1 MRKREKAWQQRL
13 LLAAAAIAA
22 CCQLFHA
29 HYHEPCDRSRVPAAR
44 EMRAACAPILR
55 FAADAAEIG
64 AHDDFC
70 PICAGLFTSD
80 VPAADTP
87 TPILYAPAASP
98 RFAADAAPIRF
109 FPLPPGRAPPAPR
122 A

>member
-1 MRKREKAWQQRL
+1 MISIVRQGVTRADADAVVT
-13 LLAAAAIAA
+13 AANEGLRAGGGVCGAVFEEAG
-22 CCQLFHA
+22 
-29 HYHEPCDRSRVPAAR
+29 YD

-55 FAADAAEIG
+55 FAADAAAIG

-80 VPAADTP
+80 VPAAAPP
-87 TPILYAPAASP
+87 TPILHAPAASP